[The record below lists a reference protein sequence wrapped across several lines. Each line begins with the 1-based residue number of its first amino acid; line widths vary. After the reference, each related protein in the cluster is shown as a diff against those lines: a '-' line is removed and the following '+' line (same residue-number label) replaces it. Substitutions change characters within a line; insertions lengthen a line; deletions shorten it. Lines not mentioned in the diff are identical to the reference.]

1 MRGATRKILMG
12 FLVVFM
18 VFLIALTSVTTVT
31 AQDGWGTLKT
41 GDEMQWQSEKFGT
54 VKMKVLNVEGETI
67 SLELNEGG
75 SIDTLIIAASE
86 GVSSGKMQDIAPNL
100 IAVENSGDYDFTT
113 TTYDFEIGEYNTKLG
128 TFLGFPGVGFEYTDG
143 IKNAFVSVNEVAGN
157 GYIQTRVTDGAGS
170 VANTNTTPT
179 SFAARAQNGAENS
192 EIQITKDNLR
202 LRHDSADFVNIAD
215 AAMTF
220 DVASGDLFVNEGT
233 TATGT
238 NTALAGDA
246 LILQDP
252 STGEVKYGPAA
263 SHSSARQ

>member
-113 TTYDFEIGEYNTKLG
+113 TTYDFEGTTYQAFYSKSEQASGAFAEWWYDTNTGILFELRRTEADDSVIVKEKLTSTTADLATSSGSYGTDTGSCLG
-128 TFLGFPGVGFEYTDG
+128 TLL
-143 IKNAFVSVNEVAGN
+143 IALVSV
-157 GYIQTRVTDGAGS
+157 
-170 VANTNTTPT
+170 TTVI
-179 SFAARAQNGAENS
+179 SYS
-192 EIQITKDNLR
+192 LLLWKKKKL
-202 LRHDSADFVNIAD
+202 
-215 AAMTF
+215 
-220 DVASGDLFVNEGT
+220 
-233 TATGT
+233 
-238 NTALAGDA
+238 
-246 LILQDP
+246 
-252 STGEVKYGPAA
+252 
-263 SHSSARQ
+263 